1 MEHPNAHG
9 IHKQNKLP
17 ECRVKESRTERER
30 ERVAKKERMIVRE
43 CCPVGVVVCSVGLG
57 ASCNYVGVA

>member
-1 MEHPNAHG
+1 M
-9 IHKQNKLP
+9 
-17 ECRVKESRTERER
+17 KESRTERER